1 LSISRF
7 LGSAAFLASL
17 AIPVTAL
24 AQQTPPPATATF
36 APGTPAHHGHRHGN
50 GLRKALRS
58 LNLSAAQ
65 QTQIDQAF
73 AQTRQAN
80 RNADQATRKVNRRQ
94 LRSRIDAILTPAQR
108 AQLKTTLQRNRR
120 PA

>member
-1 LSISRF
+1 MSISRF
-7 LGSAAFLASL
+7 LGGAAFLASL
-17 AIPVTAL
+17 AIPATAL

-36 APGTPAHHGHRHGN
+36 APGAPAHHGHRHGG

-65 QTQIDQAF
+65 QTQIDQVF
-73 AQTRQAN
+73 AQARQN
-80 RNADQATRKVNRRQ
+80 RSTDPATRKANRAQ

-108 AQLKTTLQRNRR
+108 AQLKTMLQRNRR

>member
-7 LGSAAFLASL
+7 LGTAAFLASL
-17 AIPVTAL
+17 AVPATAL
-24 AQQTPPPATATF
+24 AQQAPPPAAATF
-36 APGTPAHHGHRHGN
+36 TPGARAQHGHRHG
-50 GLRKALRS
+50 GFRKALRS
-58 LNLSAAQ
+58 LNLTPAQ

-80 RNADQATRKVNRRQ
+80 QNADKTARKANRKQ
-94 LRSRIDAILTPAQR
+94 LRSRIEAILTPAQR
-108 AQLKTTLQRNRR
+108 AQLKAALQRNHR